1 MEIRKII
8 SLGRSSL
15 VVSLPREWLEF
26 HKLKKGDAIS
36 ISVRRD
42 GSLVL
47 SPVSLSEKEDR
58 HVEITIGKDEQFASL
73 SRKIIACYL
82 NGYKSI
88 VVKSDGVLSPS
99 QQKGIRKVARMLYLR
114 IMEATSKYMY
124 LEATLDEA
132 KVSLNMSVRRMHS
145 VTYSMCESVVKAL
158 EEGTLDV
165 ARSVY
170 TLDDDVDHFS
180 FFLMRVLKKAT
191 QDPLL
196 AEKLNVDAADCLDY
210 QTLVNK
216 IEHTADCASEIART
230 YILLHGRGKKM
241 ATDVLTLLV
250 DLGKQS
256 LGIYDDAVKA
266 FFSEELG
273 TANLII
279 DERWPRIQEKSF
291 RISEELINE
300 TDPYVGC
307 AICSIQK
314 AMEKI
319 GEYAVDI
326 AEIVIDRSFC

>member
-1 MEIRKII
+1 MDVRRII

-15 VVSLPREWLEF
+15 VVSLPKEWLEF
-26 HKLKKGDAIS
+26 HRLKKGDAVS
-36 ISVRRD
+36 LSVRRD
-42 GSLVL
+42 GALVL
-47 SPVSLSEKEDR
+47 SPVSLSEKEDK
-58 HVEITIGKDEQFASL
+58 HVEITVGKDEQFASL

-88 VVKSDGVLSPS
+88 VIKSDGILSPS

-114 IMEATSKYMY
+114 IMESTSKHMY
-124 LEATLDEA
+124 LEAALDEA

-145 VTYSMCESVVKAL
+145 VAYSMCESAVKAL
-158 EEGTLDV
+158 EEDALDA
-165 ARSVY
+165 ARAVY

-180 FFLMRVLKKAT
+180 FFLLRVLKKAI

-196 AEKLNVDAADCLDY
+196 AEKLNVDAADCLEY
-210 QTLVNK
+210 QTLINK
-216 IEHTADCASEIART
+216 IEHTADCASEVART
-230 YILLHGRGKKM
+230 YILLRGRGKKI
-241 ATDVLTLLV
+241 AVDVLNLLV
-250 DLGKQS
+250 DLGRQS
-256 LGIYDDAVKA
+256 LEIYDDAVKA
-266 FFSEELG
+266 FFSEDLN

-279 DERWPRIQEKSF
+279 DERWPRIREKSLKV
-291 RISEELINE
+291 SEGLINE

-326 AEIVIDRSFC
+326 AEIVIDRGFC

>member
-1 MEIRKII
+1 MEVRKII

-36 ISVRRD
+36 LSVRRD

-58 HVEITIGKDEQFASL
+58 HVEITVGKDEQFASL

-124 LEATLDEA
+124 LEAALDEA
-132 KVSLNMSVRRMHS
+132 KISLNMSVRRMHS
-145 VTYSMCESVVKAL
+145 VAYSMCKNVVKAL
-158 EEGTLDV
+158 EDGNLDI
-165 ARSVY
+165 AKSVY

-180 FFLMRVLKKAT
+180 FFLMRVLKKAA
-191 QDPLL
+191 QDPML
-196 AEKLNVDAADCLDY
+196 AEKLNVDVADCLDY
-210 QTLVNK
+210 QTLVSK

-241 ATDVLTLLV
+241 ATNVLTLLV

-256 LGIYDDAVKA
+256 LEIYDGAVKA

-273 TANLII
+273 MANLII
-279 DERWPRIQEKSF
+279 DEGWPRIQEKSF
-291 RISEELINE
+291 RVSEELINE

-307 AICSIQK
+307 AICSIQR
-314 AMEKI
+314 AIERI